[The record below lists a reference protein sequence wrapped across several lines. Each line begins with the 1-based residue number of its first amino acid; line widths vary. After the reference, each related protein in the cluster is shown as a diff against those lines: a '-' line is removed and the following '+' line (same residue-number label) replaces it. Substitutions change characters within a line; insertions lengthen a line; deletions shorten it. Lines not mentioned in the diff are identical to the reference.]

1 MFWLCLPLFPFALN
15 SGGLS
20 ENMYFKCLDYTTENM
35 IWGVP
40 SRKFF
45 YFFAN
50 LSDMSDCVQG
60 EELLGKLDPEEKV

>member
-1 MFWLCLPLFPFALN
+1 
-15 SGGLS
+15 
-20 ENMYFKCLDYTTENM
+20 MYFKCLDYTTENM
-35 IWGVP
+35 IWGVQ

-50 LSDMSDCVQG
+50 LSGMSDYVQG